1 MALPCPGPAPI
12 SLLDIQ
18 NEFGGTYLDGTFTQI
33 KEYYRGGGYVANT
46 DQNANI
52 PTSGQISFNQFFCSS
67 GEIIIVIG
75 SGTNINVRSLF
86 GTWWNSLRPKRLI
99 VSSGA
104 VIGPPAGGTHIPSNQ
119 AMLVDGNYTGA
130 LTIENR
136 GSIQGGGGRRGGDP
150 ILSFESRTDQNSGGN
165 GGAVPLRF
173 YAPTTTGASVKL
185 QNKNGASIFAGGGGG
200 GRGGLNSQSYTQ
212 IGDNTGSDNVVNRSG
227 EYYYTIEV
235 TPGGGYGGLGQGYL
249 QQNTSGTTEI
259 ATSATAQ
266 FNAIV
271 SGNIVAKL
279 TNGSSMRVNRSGG
292 GNLTYNLSPGSS
304 SRYNASGAGGNT
316 NITAYVSSGAT
327 ARFNYSGS
335 SGSGTINLY
344 VSRGGTVS
352 VNRSGA
358 GGLISIYGTGGSGV
372 TVNQSP
378 ASSPVVRYNDGVNY
392 DQNEPNFVAIYDG
405 IVNFTTNPDPTAVK
419 GGDGG
424 DFGNPGSSGQN
435 GTYANGSPGGSAGDA
450 ISGITYVTLENSGD
464 IIGAQL

>member
-33 KEYYRGGGYVANT
+33 KEYYRGGGYVENNV
-46 DQNANI
+46 QNANI

-75 SGTNINVRSLF
+75 SGTNINVKSLF

-185 QNKNGASIFAGGGGG
+185 QNKNGAAIFAGGGGG

-212 IGDNTGSDNVVNRSG
+212 TGNNTGGNGLVDRSG
-227 EYYYTIEV
+227 EYLYSIAV
-235 TPGGGYGGLGQGYL
+235 TPGRGYGGFGQGYL

-259 ATSATAQ
+259 AASAKAQ
-266 FNAIV
+266 FNANV

-279 TNGSSMRVNRSGG
+279 TNGSSMGVNRNGG
-292 GNLTYNLSPGSS
+292 GNLTYNLSPGTSS
-304 SRYNASGAGGNT
+304 TYNAGGNT
-316 NITAYVSSGAT
+316 NITAYVSSGAS
-327 ARFNYSGS
+327 AAFNII
-335 SGSGTINLY
+335 GSGTINLY
-344 VSRGGTVS
+344 VSSGGSVS
-352 VNRSGA
+352 VNRIASS
-358 GGLISIYGTGGSGV
+358 GGLISIYGTGSSGV

-378 ASSPVVRYNDGVNY
+378 ASNPVVRYNNGVNY
-392 DQNEPNFVAIYDG
+392 DQNEPQFVANVDG
-405 IVNFTTNPDPTAVK
+405 IVNFTTNINPTSVK

-424 DFGNPGSSGQN
+424 AFGNPGSSGQN
-435 GTYANGSPGGSAGDA
+435 GTYANGSPGGSAGTA
-450 ISGITYVTLENSGD
+450 ISGITYVTLENSGA